1 MKKKVLVMKKLVGI
15 IVIGLLFGLL
25 VACSGSGGNNN
36 AAGNNSSSSSAATPT
51 AEAEIDAETGLL
63 INPNPAPQ
71 EGEFIVIGPL
81 SAVNVI
87 PQDKPLFT
95 VKIPGG
101 ASYTINS
108 QPVPDIYAED
118 GSQMAPHL
126 IRAGMQVRA
135 TVRIDPE
142 REGVS
147 SGFVTDDLTIMLD
160 E

>member
-1 MKKKVLVMKKLVGI
+1 MKKMVVFVL
-15 IVIGLLFGLL
+15 IGLLFGLL
-25 VACSGSGGNNN
+25 VACSGSGGNNSN
-36 AAGNNSSSSSAATPT
+36 AGNNSSSSSSAVTPT
-51 AEAEIDAETGLL
+51 AEAEIDPETGLL

-108 QPVPDIYAED
+108 QPVPDIYSED

-135 TVRIDPE
+135 TVRFDPE
-142 REGVS
+142 RTGGS
-147 SGFVTDDLTIMLD
+147 SGFVTEDLTILL
-160 E
+160 EEE

>member
-1 MKKKVLVMKKLVGI
+1 MKKWFIG
-15 IVIGLLFGLL
+15 IVIGLVVGLL
-25 VACSGSGGNNN
+25 VACGGSGNGSD
-36 AAGNNSSSSSAATPT
+36 GGSTGNSSASAAVTPT
-51 AEAEIDAETGLL
+51 AKAEIDAETGLL

-147 SGFVTDDLTIMLD
+147 SGFVTDDLTILL
-160 E
+160 EEE

>member
-1 MKKKVLVMKKLVGI
+1 MKKLIGFLIVGLWL
-15 IVIGLLFGLL
+15 GLM
-25 VACSGSGGNNN
+25 VACSGSGGNNDS
-36 AAGNNSSSSSAATPT
+36 AGNDSSSSSSSSVAETPT
-51 AEAEIDAETGLL
+51 AEAEIDPETGLL

-108 QPVPDIYAED
+108 QPIPDIYVED
-118 GSQMAPHL
+118 GSQIRPHEF
-126 IRAGMQVRA
+126 RAGMQVRA

-142 REGVS
+142 RVGGS
-147 SGFVTDDLTIMLD
+147 SGFVTEDLTILL
-160 E
+160 EEE